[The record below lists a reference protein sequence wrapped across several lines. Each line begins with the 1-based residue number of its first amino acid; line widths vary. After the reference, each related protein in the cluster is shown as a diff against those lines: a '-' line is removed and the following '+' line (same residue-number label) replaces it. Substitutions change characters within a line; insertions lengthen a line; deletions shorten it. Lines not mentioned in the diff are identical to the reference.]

1 MIDNDYILAYPIVD
15 SYDISKY
22 GIVQSK
28 TTLLKDIRNN
38 KYQLSIN
45 PTVNNIYVGKRKN
58 G

>member
-1 MIDNDYILAYPIVD
+1 MIDNDYVLDYPIVD

-28 TTLLKDIRNN
+28 TTLLKDSRNN

-58 G
+58 C

>member
-1 MIDNDYILAYPIVD
+1 MIDNDYVLFYPIVD

-28 TTLLKDIRNN
+28 TTLLKDRRNN